1 MVPEPRDLPAPYP
14 LPLLLSLSE
23 TVLANPTAELDGHF
37 QQNSTGYLLST
48 IVY

>member
-1 MVPEPRDLPAPYP
+1 MVPEPRDLPDPYP

-37 QQNSTGYLLST
+37 QQNSTVYLLST